1 MASNETS
8 NQDKQVLV
16 PPAIRLQG
24 QTTPNRTVRYTSKSD
39 IAITCVSRSKDGKD
53 VYFSFTLD
61 MNDLPTS
68 EVYEMAA
75 KSILIGW
82 VRKGLI
88 RKTMASEV
96 IKDVHG
102 STVLASNYRPETTS
116 ASPEDKVIRALKGV
130 EKSRFMK
137 FQTDELGVTLE
148 QAEVMW
154 KHFCKRNGLRVSDGK
169 PLASQESKEKA
180 PITKLRKKGAKNN
193 Q

>member
-61 MNDLPTS
+61 MNDLSTS

-82 VRKGLI
+82 IRKGLI
-88 RKTMASEV
+88 RKTLASKV
-96 IKDVHG
+96 ISDVHG

-116 ASPEDKVIRALKGV
+116 TSPEDKVIRALKGV

-154 KHFCKRNGLRVSDGK
+154 KHFCK
-169 PLASQESKEKA
+169 
-180 PITKLRKKGAKNN
+180 II
-193 Q
+193 